1 MKTLDCL
8 HRTRQG
14 RFDQSD
20 AALALRC
27 LGMATLLLLWSTF
40 PPNASSQNQDE
51 AAPVDPLRDD
61 AMLSFKTKVHLFVK
75 KYCVDCHNTRPEA
88 QLNLESAL
96 RNPESA
102 ASFGLWKKAV
112 ASVKVLDMPPADAS
126 ELPTDQE
133 RQDFLDSIAKLKY
146 LAPRDPGPF
155 TLRRLSKVEFG
166 NTLHALYG
174 VDSSLSSILPDEVV
188 GEGYLNS
195 ISPLQS
201 ELYLGIAN
209 QVLRSVIA
217 EPGSPL
223 NDKQQRLL
231 GNTPAEPKLYR
242 AEAKK
247 VALSLASDAYRRPP
261 SASELEALL
270 SVFDLGQENQLDY
283 MSSLALM
290 WKAIL
295 VSPQFLFITPQPG
308 IENDASI
315 VPLDDYQL
323 ASRLSYLLWSHPP
336 DDELRALAEA
346 GKLSDPSVLESQVQR
361 LLADVKSRALFDTF
375 GAQWLSVGGLLDQ
388 TFDPDL
394 FPEMTPA
401 VRNAMLEEVRWF
413 FQSIVSENQS
423 IFRFVDSDYTFIRNE
438 IADWY
443 GIEKSNEASTVR
455 RVKITDP
462 NRGGILGMPAVLAS
476 TSFPTRT
483 SPVKRGVWFL
493 EQVLGEHVPP
503 PPPDVPDLAASL
515 IGDPRQLS
523 LRERTERHQSDSACA
538 NCHKILD
545 PIGFGFENFDA
556 IGRWKTVDT
565 DGQPIDSQGSLPS
578 GREFASPAELKEQL
592 IERKGDVA
600 RNVTARF
607 MAFSLGR
614 PLESYDERVLDEIM
628 NRLAPDDYP
637 MGTMIGEVITSY
649 LFTHRRIS
657 K

>member
-1 MKTLDCL
+1 MKTLDCQQ
-8 HRTRQG
+8 HARQG
-14 RFDQSD
+14 RFDHSVVT
-20 AALALRC
+20 LAVRC
-27 LGMATLLLLWSTF
+27 LGIALLLLHWF
-40 PPNASSQNQDE
+40 ACPPNATSQSQDE
-51 AAPVDPLRDD
+51 TASEDLLRDD
-61 AMLSFKTKVHLFVK
+61 AMQSFKTKVQPFVK

-88 QLNLESAL
+88 QLNLETAL

-102 ASFGLWKKAV
+102 ASFRLWKKAV
-112 ASVKVLDMPPADAS
+112 ASVKVLDMPPEDAS

-146 LAPRDPGPF
+146 LASRDPGPF
-155 TLRRLSKVEFG
+155 ILRRLSKVEFG

-209 QVLRSVIA
+209 QVIRSVIA
-217 EPGSPL
+217 ESGSPVTE
-223 NDKQQRLL
+223 QQERLL
-231 GNTPAEPKLYR
+231 GNLPADPQLYR
-242 AEAKK
+242 TEARK

-261 SASELEALL
+261 SDSELEALL

-308 IENDASI
+308 IETDSSI

-336 DDELRALAEA
+336 DGELRALAEA
-346 GKLSDPSVLESQVQR
+346 GNLSDPDVLRSQVQR
-361 LLADVKSRALFDTF
+361 LLGDAKSRALFDTF

-401 VRNAMLEEVRWF
+401 VRSAMLEEVRWF

-423 IFRFVDSDYTFIRNE
+423 IFRFVDSDYTFISDE

-443 GIEKSNEASTVR
+443 EIEKSDDASTVQ

-483 SPVKRGVWFL
+483 SPVNRGVWFL
-493 EQVLGEHVPP
+493 EQVLGDHVPP
-503 PPPDVPDLAASL
+503 PPPDVPDLAAS
-515 IGDPRQLS
+515 ISGDPKKLT
-523 LRERTERHQSDSACA
+523 LRERTEMHQSDPACA
-538 NCHKILD
+538 NCHRILD

-556 IGRWKTVDT
+556 IGRWRTVDM
-565 DGQPIDSQGSLPS
+565 DGNPVDSQGSLPS
-578 GREFASPAELKEQL
+578 GEAFATPAELKEQL
-592 IERKGDVA
+592 IKRKGDVA
-600 RNVTARF
+600 RNVTAQF

-614 PLESYDERVLDEIM
+614 PLESYDERVLDELM

-637 MGTMIGEVITSY
+637 MGTMIGEVVTSY

>member
-1 MKTLDCL
+1 MKTLDCQ
-8 HRTRQG
+8 HRARQG
-14 RFDQSD
+14 RFDRSVVTV
-20 AALALRC
+20 ALRC
-27 LGMATLLLLWSTF
+27 LGIAFLLLHWF
-40 PPNASSQNQDE
+40 ACPPNATSQSQDE
-51 AAPVDPLRDD
+51 TASADPLRDD
-61 AMLSFKTKVHLFVK
+61 AMQSFKTKVQPFVK

-102 ASFGLWKKAV
+102 ASFRLWKKAV
-112 ASVKVLDMPPADAS
+112 ASVKVLDMPPEDAS

-133 RQDFLDSIAKLKY
+133 RQVFLDSIAKLKY

-209 QVLRSVIA
+209 QVIRSVIA
-217 EPGSPL
+217 EPGSPAT
-223 NDKQQRLL
+223 DTQQRLF
-231 GNTPAEPKLYR
+231 GNVPDDPSLYR

-261 SASELEALL
+261 SDSELEALL

-336 DDELRALAEA
+336 DGELRALAEA

-375 GAQWLSVGGLLDQ
+375 GAQWLSVGGLLNQ

-503 PPPDVPDLAASL
+503 PPPDVPDLAASV
-515 IGDPRQLS
+515 IGDPRKLS
-523 LRERTERHQSDSACA
+523 LRERTELHQSDSACA

-556 IGRWKTVDT
+556 IGRWKNVDT

-578 GREFASPAELKEQL
+578 GRQFASPAELKELL

-657 K
+657 R

>member
-1 MKTLDCL
+1 MKTLDCQ
-8 HRTRQG
+8 HRARQG

-20 AALALRC
+20 VALALRC
-27 LGMATLLLLWSTF
+27 LGIALLLLHWSTF
-40 PPNASSQNQDE
+40 PPNASSQTQDE
-51 AAPVDPLRDD
+51 TATVDPLRDD
-61 AMLSFKTKVHLFVK
+61 AMHSFKTKVHPFVK
-75 KYCVDCHNTRPEA
+75 KFCVDCHNTRPEA

-102 ASFGLWKKAV
+102 ASFRLWKKAV
-112 ASVKVLDMPPADAS
+112 ASVKVLDMPPEDAS

-223 NDKQQRLL
+223 NDRQQSLL
-231 GNTPAEPKLYR
+231 GNTPAEQKLYR

-261 SASELEALL
+261 SDSELEALL

-346 GKLSDPSVLESQVQR
+346 GKLSDPSVLQSQVQR

-375 GAQWLSVGGLLDQ
+375 GAQWLSVGGLHDQ

-503 PPPDVPDLAASL
+503 PPPDVPDLAASV
-515 IGDPRQLS
+515 IGDPRKLS
-523 LRERTERHQSDSACA
+523 LRERTELHQSDSACA

-556 IGRWKTVDT
+556 IGRWKNVDT

-578 GREFASPAELKEQL
+578 GRQFASPAELKELL

-628 NRLAPDDYP
+628 IRLEPDDYP

-657 K
+657 R